1 MKPTAFFLNL
11 ARGEVVDEKGLLQ
24 ALKESKLAGAGLDVR
39 EQEPPASTP
48 FSGMEN
54 VILTPHIAAMTREA
68 QERVVTAVCQDVAAV
83 LAGGAAKNFVN
94 FPKPKRAT
102 LKTQTKPSTKIMKL
116 FIDTADVAQIKEA
129 YSWGIVDGVT
139 TNPTHAKT
147 GRKPAEVYKE
157 ICSIVDGPISLE
169 TIGLAADEILK
180 EGRELA
186 KIHKNAVI
194 KVVNTR
200 EGLKAVKQFT
210 AEGIKTNVTVTF
222 SPLQALLAAKVGAGY
237 ISPFVGR
244 LDSIGHIGM
253 DLVRQ
258 IRTIYDNYGY
268 KTEISRPPSAIP
280 CTFSKRAWPAR
291 RSAR

>member
-1 MKPTAFFLNL
+1 
-11 ARGEVVDEKGLLQ
+11 
-24 ALKESKLAGAGLDVR
+24 
-39 EQEPPASTP
+39 
-48 FSGMEN
+48 
-54 VILTPHIAAMTREA
+54 
-68 QERVVTAVCQDVAAV
+68 
-83 LAGGAAKNFVN
+83 
-94 FPKPKRAT
+94 
-102 LKTQTKPSTKIMKL
+102 MKL
-116 FIDTADVAQIKEA
+116 FIDTADVAQIREA

-139 TNPTHAKT
+139 TNPTHVSKT
-147 GRKPAEVYKE
+147 GRRPAEVYRE

-169 TIGLAADEILK
+169 TIGLNADEILA

-186 KIHKNAVI
+186 KVHPNAVV

-244 LDSIGHIGM
+244 LDAFGHIGM

-258 IRTIYDNYGY
+258 IKTIYGHYGY
-268 KTEISRPPSAIP
+268 KTEIIVAAVRHPLHVLEAALAGADI
-280 CTFSKRAWPAR
+280 CTMNFDVLKQLYDHPLTDLGIEMFLNDWKKVPK
-291 RSAR
+291 